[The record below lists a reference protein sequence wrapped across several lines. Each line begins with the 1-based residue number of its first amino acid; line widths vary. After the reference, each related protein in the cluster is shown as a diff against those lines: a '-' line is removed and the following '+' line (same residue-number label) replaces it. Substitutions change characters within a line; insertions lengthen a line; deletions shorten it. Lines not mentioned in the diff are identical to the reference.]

1 MQDMDNV
8 FFQQKIKRSN
18 SFLKLLV
25 FILIVIL
32 IASSGLVDPK
42 KVGGIKKDYIGYINI
57 DSVISDESFKLN
69 VLENLREDK
78 HLKGLIV
85 KINSPGGTVVASQRI
100 YKALKALKE
109 EIPVVATM
117 QDMAA
122 SGGYMA
128 ALGTDKIYA
137 HESTITASVGVKA
150 QSSEIVELADKLG
163 IKFNV
168 IKSGEH
174 KASLNPIE
182 KLGEEDRKIILEMVN
197 SNFKYFLELVSQN
210 RDISH
215 EVINKISDGRI
226 VNGIQAKEMNLVDE
240 IGGFVEAK
248 KWLTEEKQV
257 DVSDK
262 EPKLIDLNPEESY
275 FQKLL
280 KQSIRI
286 ISREMIDSLYNIKL
300 TS

>member
-8 FFQQKIKRSN
+8 FYQQKIKRSN

-25 FILIVIL
+25 FVLIVIL
-32 IASSGLVDPK
+32 IASSGLVDLK
-42 KVGGIKKDYIGYINI
+42 KFGGIKKDYIGYINI
-57 DSVISDESFKLN
+57 DSVISDESINLG

-85 KINSPGGTVVASQRI
+85 KINSPGGAVVASQRT

-128 ALGTDKIYA
+128 ALGADKIYA

-150 QSSEIVELADKLG
+150 ESSEIVELADKLG

-262 EPKLIDLNPEESY
+262 EPKPIDLSHKESY
-275 FQKLL
+275 VQKLL
-280 KQSIRI
+280 RQSIRI
-286 ISREMIDSLYNIKL
+286 ISREVIDNLHKIKL
-300 TS
+300 DS